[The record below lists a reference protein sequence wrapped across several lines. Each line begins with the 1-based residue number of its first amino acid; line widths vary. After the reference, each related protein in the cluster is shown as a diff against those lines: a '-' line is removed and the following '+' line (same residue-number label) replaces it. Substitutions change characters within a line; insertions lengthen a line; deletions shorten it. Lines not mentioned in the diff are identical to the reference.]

1 MKKFFLLSFVPRSDD
16 LALLILRVSFG
27 VILFVKHGW
36 EKLSNFSAM
45 AATFPDPLHMGQ
57 SASLGCALL
66 GDAICSVLV
75 LVGLGTRLFS
85 AVAVVN
91 LLVAFAFVHHFSWFG
106 ANNGELA
113 YVYLCAYLA
122 LFVAGPGRYSVDRWI
137 ASGRVW
143 EPSRHRATDGGHSY
157 ARAP

>member
-113 YVYLCAYLA
+113 